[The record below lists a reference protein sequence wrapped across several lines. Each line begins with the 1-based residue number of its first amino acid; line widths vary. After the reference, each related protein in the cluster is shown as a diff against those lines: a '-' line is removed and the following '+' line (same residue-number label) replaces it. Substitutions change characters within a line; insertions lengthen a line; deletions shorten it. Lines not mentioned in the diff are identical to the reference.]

1 MNKPAFILLLTFLFI
16 GSARAQ
22 CTNAY
27 STATYALAH
36 TKKSLSSDNFDHQK
50 LYAERAIESFEKDRE
65 LIKDCGC
72 KESLLP
78 IEKGLD
84 NLYKAVDP
92 KDWDEGRYYT
102 KKALENAHELIST
115 LEICTRPGA
124 FPSVDYS
131 VDTATSPGSG
141 LSNTA
146 ISDQKNDLLKKQEQL
161 AAEQQKLI
169 EEQRLLEQK
178 IEEHRRL
185 AEQNLQKRQMELEQQ
200 RTLRRVAEASLS
212 ELEKNLRTIAI
223 DLGCEQALSSLKVD
237 YQRSD
242 DVLSQESL
250 EQTRQYY
257 LRQAISIQQQALDA
271 LKKGSVAK

>member
-1 MNKPAFILLLTFLFI
+1 MNRSAFLLLFLFLII

-50 LYAERAIESFEKDRE
+50 LYAERAIESFEKDKE
-65 LIKDCGC
+65 LVEACGC
-72 KESLLP
+72 KESLIP

-124 FPSVDYS
+124 FPTVDYS
-131 VDTATSPGSG
+131 ADASTNSG
-141 LSNTA
+141 LGL
-146 ISDQKNDLLKKQEQL
+146 SDTSMSQEKSDLLKKQEQL
-161 AAEQQKLI
+161 AAEQQKLL
-169 EEQRLLEQK
+169 EEQKQLEQK

-185 AEQNLQKRQMELEQQ
+185 AEQNLQRRQMELEQQ

-223 DLGCEQALSSLKVD
+223 DLGYEQAMSSLKVN

-242 DVLSQESL
+242 DALNNESL

-257 LRQAISIQQQALDA
+257 LRQAINIQQQALDA